1 VLVFVR
7 LKHAVFGFSL
17 LNAAPIEY
25 SAKIRRIHIAE
36 IIMHVKEHISVS
48 HDDEKRMSFT
58 EHLGELRTR
67 LIRCCVALGITVIVC
82 YAVSDYIFGML
93 SWPLRPLSE
102 SKVVTFEVVQ
112 TDDTGK
118 TLVAQAPQKEKSK
131 SEAIEWTVL
140 NPLEYI
146 LVKIK
151 IAGYGGLVLAFPYI
165 LWQICAFVFPGL
177 HKNEKKVVQILIA
190 GCSVL
195 AIVGVGVA
203 YFGVF
208 PLVLP
213 YLLEWIPDYVNVQL
227 RLNET
232 LSIIIKGLVGFA
244 IAFQFPMAVL
254 ILVYLGLLTPD
265 TLKKYRKVS
274 VVGMAVL
281 AAVLTPPDPFSM
293 LVMLLPLVIL
303 YESSIWASYLVIRR
317 KADKESA

>member
-1 VLVFVR
+1 M
-7 LKHAVFGFSL
+7 A
-17 LNAAPIEY
+17 
-25 SAKIRRIHIAE
+25 
-36 IIMHVKEHISVS
+36 

-67 LIRCCVALGITVIVC
+67 IIRACVALGVAVIAC
-82 YAVSDYIFGML
+82 YALSNQIFEML
-93 SWPLRPLSE
+93 AWPLRPLSQSGIVDFTPE
-102 SKVVTFEVVQ
+102 GN
-112 TDDTGK
+112 D
-118 TLVAQAPQKEKSK
+118 AAAP
-131 SEAIEWTVL
+131 ATAAAPAVPPRAAGIEWTVL

-146 LVKIK
+146 LVKIR
-151 IAGYGGLVLAFPYI
+151 IAGYGGFVVALPFL
-165 LWQICAFVFPGL
+165 LWQLCAFVFPGL
-177 HKNEKKVVQILIA
+177 HANERRIVQILIV

-195 AIVGVGVA
+195 AVVGVAVA

-213 YLLEWIPDYVNVQL
+213 YLLEWIPEWVNVQL

-254 ILVYLGLLTPD
+254 ILVYMGLLTPQA
-265 TLKKYRKVS
+265 LKQYRRMAIVGMS
-274 VVGMAVL
+274 VV

-303 YESSIWASYLVIRR
+303 YEASIWASYLVVRR
-317 KADKESA
+317 RAQTAAE

>member
-1 VLVFVR
+1 
-7 LKHAVFGFSL
+7 
-17 LNAAPIEY
+17 
-25 SAKIRRIHIAE
+25 
-36 IIMHVKEHISVS
+36 MS

-67 LIRCCVALGITVIVC
+67 LIHCCVALGITVIVC

-112 TDDTGK
+112 TDDSGK

-146 LVKIK
+146 LVKFK

-165 LWQICAFVFPGL
+165 LWQLCAFVFPGL
-177 HKNEKKVVQILIA
+177 HPNEKKIVKTLIA

-195 AIVGVGVA
+195 AFFGVIIA

-232 LSIIIKGLVGFA
+232 LSIIMLGLAGFA

-254 ILVYLGLLTPD
+254 ILVYIGLLTPE

-274 VVGMAVL
+274 IVGMAII

-293 LVMLLPLVIL
+293 LVMLFPLVIL
-303 YESSIWASYLVIRR
+303 YESSIWASYLVLRR
-317 KADKESA
+317 KARNETI

>member
-1 VLVFVR
+1 MV
-7 LKHAVFGFSL
+7 
-17 LNAAPIEY
+17 E
-25 SAKIRRIHIAE
+25 
-36 IIMHVKEHISVS
+36 

-67 LIRCCVALGITVIVC
+67 LIHSFVALAVAVVGC
-82 YAVSDYIFGML
+82 YVVSDYIFGML

-102 SKVVTFEVVQ
+102 SQVVTFEVVESPE
-112 TDDTGK
+112 DGDTI
-118 TLVAQAPQKEKSK
+118 VAQQTSVQQSRAD
-131 SEAIEWTVL
+131 AIEWTVL

-146 LVKIK
+146 LVKIR
-151 IAGYGGLVLAFPYI
+151 IAGYGGLVVALPFI

-177 HKNEKKVVQILIA
+177 HANEKKVVQILIA
-190 GCSVL
+190 GCSAL
-195 AIVGVGVA
+195 AVVGVGVA

-254 ILVYLGLLTPD
+254 ILVYMGLLTPQ
-265 TLKKYRKVS
+265 TLKQYRKLAL
-274 VVGMAVL
+274 VGMAL
-281 AAVLTPPDPFSM
+281 IAAVLTPPDPFSM
-293 LVMLLPLVIL
+293 MVMLLPLALL
-303 YESSIWASYLVIRR
+303 YESSIWMSYLVIRR
-317 KADKESA
+317 KKK